1 MRRRRPD
8 VAVVD
13 LMMPVLDGFGVIA
26 AMRADPRLRGVPVV
40 VLTAKTLS
48 AAERTFLTRTAER
61 VLERGEHRLSDVATL
76 ILRAAGRPREA
87 AEAAET

>member
-26 AMRADPRLRGVPVV
+26 AMRADARLRGVPVV
-40 VLTAKTLS
+40 VLTAKALT
-48 AAERTFLTRTAER
+48 AAEREYLGRTAER
-61 VLERGEHRLSDVATL
+61 VLEKGEYRLSDVATL
-76 ILRAAGRPREA
+76 ILRAVTGR
-87 AEAAET
+87 